1 MTNVNFFDVNT
12 MSLKE
17 LDQEFRRLK
26 KRLFDIQFQI
36 EWQKSLNQNL
46 APELIVEKQKIM
58 KNIGLIQKQRILLAK

>member
-1 MTNVNFFDVNT
+1 MTNVNFFDANT

-26 KRLFDIQFQI
+26 KWLFDIQFQI

-46 APELIVEKQKIM
+46 PPELIVEKQKIM

>member
-46 APELIVEKQKIM
+46 PPELIVEKQKIM